1 MYSYKTGIRPIDE
14 VTGGLE
20 PGSNILILA
29 PPMSGAEKVGFVLA
43 RPREGEY
50 TIILSTDQ
58 SSLELTED
66 LMGSSVAKDHVGV
79 IDSIT
84 KMSTPDAVDTLRVK
98 YIASP
103 SDLTGIGIK
112 FSQLAESIFKGEF
125 DRSGELFPPPVRFY
139 TNSLSTLLMY
149 RKLEVLYQFLHVLNA
164 KLKKM
169 DAIGIYTLNSESFD
183 ERTISLMKQ
192 LMNLVIEI
200 KEENDGG
207 YLRIRGKPEIAP
219 EWKKFHIEHDELM
232 VGP

>member
-1 MYSYKTGIRPIDE
+1 
-14 VTGGLE
+14 
-20 PGSNILILA
+20 
-29 PPMSGAEKVGFVLA
+29 
-43 RPREGEY
+43 
-50 TIILSTDQ
+50 
-58 SSLELTED
+58 
-66 LMGSSVAKDHVGV
+66 V

-84 KMSTPDAVDTLRVK
+84 KMSTPDAADTLRVK

-125 DRSGELFPPPVRFY
+125 DKAGELFPPPVRFY

-169 DAIGIYTLNSESFD
+169 DAIGIYTLNCESFD

-192 LMNLVIEI
+192 LMTLVIEI
-200 KEENDGG
+200 KEESDGG
-207 YLRIRGKPEIAP
+207 YLRIRGKPEISP
-219 EWKKFHIEHDELM
+219 EWKKFRIEHDELM